1 MLDIQKISSE
11 KAQIQE
17 ASQKQGVRMCS
28 AESQKST
35 NVADTL
41 PEDSWAEDELV
52 EMYSTVCEEDE
63 KGNKITTVVDSQGNV
78 VSKQT
83 ENYKNGVYCGTTV
96 SQYTYNEDDTC
107 LEKQCKYDENNEFSS
122 MDYIIYKNGNIS
134 FRTAGIK
141 AALVLNEKDS
151 IYNMMINELTDYQL
165 SLVAQCYPD
174 LEDMVDAKFYDG
186 WNIFGWETGIQK
198 DSRQD
203 EIIERIRKVAGE
215 E

>member
-1 MLDIQKISSE
+1 MKKE
-11 KAQIQE
+11 
-17 ASQKQGVRMCS
+17 
-28 AESQKST
+28 
-35 NVADTL
+35 
-41 PEDSWAEDELV
+41 
-52 EMYSTVCEEDE
+52 
-63 KGNKITTVVDSQGNV
+63 KITTVVDSQGNV

-203 EIIERIRKVAGE
+203 EIIERIRKVAE
-215 E
+215 KE